1 MTLGRAAG
9 YAGMLASMIVASVAG
24 QTTFKTGVEA
34 VRLEV
39 SVMRDGRP
47 VRGLTADDF
56 IVTDND
62 VAQRIESVSLD
73 NASLNAVMA
82 LDNSGSV
89 VGEKLSHLIDAATA
103 VVTDLRDTDQGA
115 LITFSERVERRLA
128 LTGDRARLT
137 HTLAQL
143 NAAGATALRD
153 GVMAALSLGQDEE
166 RRTVVLVFSDGRD
179 TASWLTERNL
189 LDVVRRSKPIVHA
202 IEISERRS
210 TELPPPISAR
220 SPNWTAAGALPIPG
234 SASDPSSFLREVT
247 RAAGG
252 RYWSASEP
260 EQLRALFRAALDEM
274 RTRYEL
280 TFYPRVP
287 NPPGWHRLD
296 VRLKRG
302 SATIAARQGYFVGAP
317 SDR

>member
-1 MTLGRAAG
+1 MTLGRAMG
-9 YAGMLASMIVASVAG
+9 YAGMLASMIVANVAG
-24 QTTFKTGVEA
+24 QTTFKTGVEV
-34 VRLEV
+34 VRLDV

-62 VAQRIESVSLD
+62 VAQRIESASLD
-73 NASLNAVMA
+73 SAPLNVVMA

-89 VGEKLSHLIDAATA
+89 VGKKLSHLIDAASA
-103 VVTDLRDTDQGA
+103 VVADLRNVDQGA
-115 LITFSERVERRLA
+115 LIAFSDKVERRVA

-153 GVMAALSLGQDEE
+153 GVMVALSLGQDEE

-179 TASWLTERNL
+179 TASWLTERNI
-189 LDVVRRSKPIVHA
+189 LDVVRRTKPIVHA
-202 IEISERRS
+202 IEIPERRP
-210 TELPPPISAR
+210 EPLPAILPAR
-220 SPNWTAAGALPIPG
+220 SPNSIAGPLANLPG

-260 EQLRALFRAALDEM
+260 EQLGALFRAALDEM
-274 RTRYEL
+274 RTRYTL

-287 NPPGWHRLD
+287 NPAGWHRLD

-302 SATIAARQGYFVGAP
+302 SATIAARQGYYVE
-317 SDR
+317 